1 MWMDLISSL
10 ISTRSDVTERDK
22 LTGVEDNRLWVEVSL
37 TFNRK
42 HFDWVAGAGCQVAE
56 CSGQV
61 SLVFLPLLSVA
72 CDLEAVMAD
81 ATRPAFP
88 REDGALCGHVARVD
102 FADETNWKREEDING
117 AKNPREK
124 VPTQRRLKDLECILD
139 WTSFLRLTPFFH
151 QVLNLVGLNVSAELE
166 AGYKM
171 CFSFQH
177 VTIKRLFR
185 LVICCYEFLC
195 LLLKNPIVQKR
206 YAKCI
211 LALFVL
217 FQSLECGLVG
227 GGG

>member
-10 ISTRSDVTERDK
+10 ISTRSDVTERGK

-117 AKNPREK
+117 AKNLREK

-139 WTSFLRLTPFFH
+139 WTSFLRLTPFFLN
-151 QVLNLVGLNVSAELE
+151 LNLVGLNVSGELE

-171 CFSFQH
+171 CFSFPH

-185 LVICCYEFLC
+185 LVFCCYEFLC
-195 LLLKNPIVQKR
+195 LLLKIRLFRNVMLNVFWPFFFCFSLLS
-206 YAKCI
+206 A
-211 LALFVL
+211 ALL
-217 FQSLECGLVG
+217 G
-227 GGG
+227 GGGG